1 MSLAGQCF
9 VEVEDRKAD
18 GGEGGVIG
26 WGERF
31 IAGALADS
39 EQGGGELRVG
49 LVELGLSLEGG
60 GQRGKFVI
68 AGAAAEHE
76 AEGGGELRERGVV
89 GKHHLLG

>member
-49 LVELGLSLEGG
+49 LVELGL
-60 GQRGKFVI
+60 
-68 AGAAAEHE
+68 
-76 AEGGGELRERGVV
+76 
-89 GKHHLLG
+89 